1 MSKKKEVKYSRIL
14 ICLMFCVALFNG
26 QTAAQDIY
34 DLEAAYSKKS
44 VPLLEKFILKHRHVT
59 KNKVHNDTTANLN
72 AVVDE
77 LLNIYCGLKSIP
89 SNKMP
94 GMIKPGKE
102 KYVILQPDIETA
114 FVDHLDSTSLFGP
127 EARKHRPNLF
137 ETGEL
142 YPHRN
147 VYRNFAS
154 SGYYIFQD
162 VKHVI
167 KREYS
172 VKPKGSHQLLIA
184 DTSLVKSVK
193 LFLNNKGIEH
203 YRRSNFLD
211 SMVKLVNT
219 KRMDVDASVGK
230 IDYKLFNYNFLIDRI
245 VFDRLMNRAFI
256 QFAFPYE
263 TWEALFVKVN
273 GKWNYKKA
281 VVGYV
286 D

>member
-1 MSKKKEVKYSRIL
+1 MSKKKEVKYSQIL

-77 LLNIYCGLKSIP
+77 LLNIYWSIP
-89 SNKMP
+89 PSKRP
-94 GMIKPGKE
+94 GTIEPKKE

-114 FVDHLDSTSLFGP
+114 FVDHLDSMTLFGP
-127 EARKHRPNLF
+127 EARKHRPNIF
-137 ETGEL
+137 ETDTI

-154 SGYYIFQD
+154 TGYYIFQD

-172 VKPKGSHQLLIA
+172 VKPKESHQLLIA

-203 YRRSNFLD
+203 YRRSNFLE

-219 KRMDVDASVGK
+219 KRVDVDASVGK

-263 TWEALFVKVN
+263 TWEALVVKVN
-273 GKWNYKKA
+273 GKWTCKKA
-281 VVGYV
+281 VTLRYV